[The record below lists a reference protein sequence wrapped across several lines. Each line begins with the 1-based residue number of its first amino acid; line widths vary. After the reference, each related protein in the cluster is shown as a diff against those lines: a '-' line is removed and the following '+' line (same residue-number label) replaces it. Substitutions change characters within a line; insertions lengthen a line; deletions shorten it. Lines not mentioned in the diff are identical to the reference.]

1 MMMNLRDS
9 IQELLGRERMWDAE
23 YFSIKEFIDKCSL
36 SKFEELKD
44 INYDEDSGG
53 DLDDI

>member
-1 MMMNLRDS
+1 MTLRDS
-9 IQELLGRERMWDAE
+9 IKELLGRERMWDAE

>member
-1 MMMNLRDS
+1 MKNLRDS

-23 YFSIKEFIDKCSL
+23 YLSIKEFIDKCSL